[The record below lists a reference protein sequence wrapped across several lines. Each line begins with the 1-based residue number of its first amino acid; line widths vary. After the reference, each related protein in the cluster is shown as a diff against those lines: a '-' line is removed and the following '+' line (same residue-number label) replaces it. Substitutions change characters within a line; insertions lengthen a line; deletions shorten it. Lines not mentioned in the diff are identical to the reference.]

1 MKLKFSSEEDVVS
14 HSLVV
19 NAKHYSCVSGARQ
32 LRALFLAAVMG
43 KMSRVND
50 EHDVEARRSPSHPPP
65 PPLPEPWCS
74 WLVPLIFLACVAL
87 FIHSMHFNDCP
98 SHIDQPEKC
107 FMYPQLGKF
116 SFQPMYENP
125 LIGPSTQT
133 LRDLGGLDRRLIV
146 ENGEKWRLLSCLWL
160 HAGVIHLV
168 ANMLSLLLT
177 GFRLEQEFGF
187 LRIGVLYV
195 FSGLGGSLLS
205 CLHQDQAKPTISVG
219 ASGALFGLL
228 GSMLSELITN
238 WTIYAN
244 KCVALTCLLFII
256 ALNLALGFLPNVD
269 NSAHIGGFLAGF
281 FLGFIVLVRPQYGYV
296 SKKHIPAGYDVK
308 KKKTKYKL
316 YQHVLCLIALLILIA
331 GYAVGMSMLYKGER
345 VENILLS
352 TLN

>member
-1 MKLKFSSEEDVVS
+1 
-14 HSLVV
+14 
-19 NAKHYSCVSGARQ
+19 
-32 LRALFLAAVMG
+32 MG

-50 EHDVEARRSPSHPPP
+50 EHDVEARRPPSHPPP

-87 FIHSMHFNDCP
+87 FIHSMYFNDCP

-107 FMYPQLGKF
+107 FM
-116 SFQPMYENP
+116 
-125 LIGPSTQT
+125 

-244 KCVALTCLLFII
+244 KCVALTCLMFII
-256 ALNLALGFLPNVD
+256 ALNLALGFLPKVD

-316 YQHVLCLIALLILIA
+316 YQHVLCLIALLILLA
-331 GYAVGMSMLYKGER
+331 G
-345 VENILLS
+345 
-352 TLN
+352 